1 MSRSYYTALIRYNKI
16 LEQRN
21 ALLKNR
27 DIELIYETLPVW
39 DAQLAHYAAEL
50 VDKRKEYLEM
60 ARASGAGKARVSD
73 G

>member
-39 DAQLAHYAAEL
+39 TR
-50 VDKRKEYLEM
+50 V
-60 ARASGAGKARVSD
+60 GAITRRNSW
-73 G
+73 